1 VKIGYFADGPWSH
14 EALEK
19 IVEDKRFKIAFIVPR
34 YDSRDPVLKEWASK
48 LAVDFLPIENV
59 NHPDAISQLQR
70 YGADLFVSMSF
81 NQILRKQILSIPL
94 KGFINC
100 HAGALPFYRGRNI
113 LNWVLIN
120 DEKEF
125 GVTAHYIDEGIDT
138 GDIILQKKSL
148 ITDEDNYST
157 LLARAIGLCA
167 EVLYEALVSI
177 ETNSV
182 KRIVQSEI
190 HPVGS
195 YFGRRRIGDEWI
207 DWNWTSRRIFNFVR
221 AISTPGPCART
232 LFNDNEIAVHR
243 ASLINQAPKY
253 LSTAGEVVGR
263 ENDFLIVK
271 TGDSVIR
278 IEAFNCDGSA
288 VGGNCSDDGMRPK
301 IHIGS
306 RLGVDV
312 STELMMLKKRVI
324 ELEGMK

>member
-19 IVEDKRFKIAFIVPR
+19 IVEDKRFEIAFIVPR

-195 YFGRRRIGDEWI
+195 YFGRRREGDEWI
-207 DWNWTSRRIFNFVR
+207 DWSWSSRRIFNFVR
-221 AISTPGPCART
+221 AITTPGPCART
-232 LFNDNEIAVHR
+232 MLEGGAVLIER
-243 ASLINQAPKY
+243 ASMIDGAPCY
-253 LSTAGEVVGR
+253 IGVAGEIVGKKGGA
-263 ENDFLIVK
+263 LVVK
-271 TGDSVIR
+271 TGDSTIC
-278 IEAFNCDGSA
+278 IDSYSA
-288 VGGNCSDDGMRPK
+288 PTSKNGNSDDPVKECRVGVRFT
-301 IHIGS
+301 S
-306 RLGVDV
+306 RL
-312 STELMMLKKRVI
+312 
-324 ELEGMK
+324 